1 MVNTTHKNFLIT
13 KHWTCEAA
21 VLPWA
26 TWVYVK
32 PFYCIICSVTLWDK
46 CVRWFTLAMYSL
58 TVLEKPGLSSSAY
71 TFKQNTFNTWNILLC
86 NHVHMENEK
95 SAKGEEPENAKLSSF
110 IFSQSIV
117 LRTKCVLRW
126 IPCSRCLLW
135 FQTQTFAACHQVS
148 LSLSE
153 ISVSLYCHAINKG
166 RNTIKILKQFIL
178 LIFKS
183 FLICAVAHTK
193 NAN

>member
-26 TWVYVK
+26 TWMYVK

-126 IPCSRCLLW
+126 IPCFHHKVPALIPDTNLC
-135 FQTQTFAACHQVS
+135 CVS
-148 LSLSE
+148 SSLCLSLWDFCV
-153 ISVSLYCHAINKG
+153 SVLSCY
-166 RNTIKILKQFIL
+166 Q
-178 LIFKS
+178 
-183 FLICAVAHTK
+183 
-193 NAN
+193 